1 MKKLLV
7 GLCIGLMMLGSAV
20 LAADNELLGAGATF
34 PQPLYTK
41 MFDEYN
47 KQFNVMVNYQGIGSG
62 GGVKQLMS
70 KTVDFGASD
79 AFLTPKEMSES
90 PSKVLHVPICLGA
103 VVAAYNLPGIESAL
117 KFTPGVLADIF
128 LGNIKK
134 WNDEKI
140 KAVNPG
146 IALPNLP
153 ITVVYRSDGSGTT
166 SIFTD
171 YLSKTNDTWK
181 SQVGMGKSVKFPV
194 GVGAKGNPGVSGLVA
209 QTPGAIG
216 YTELTYALQNKMTF
230 ASIRNKSGEFIKPS
244 QETVSLAAN
253 TDIPADTRVSITN
266 SGVPGA
272 YPISG
277 FTWIIVYK
285 EQNYGGRS
293 EAKARTL
300 VKLLSWMIHDGQ
312 AFAPKLDYA
321 PLPASVVKKAEA
333 ILKTIGYGGKT
344 LI

>member
-1 MKKLLV
+1 MKKIL
-7 GLCIGLMMLGSAV
+7 IGLMIGMLISGGIV
-20 LAADNELLGAGATF
+20 HAADNELLGAGATF

-70 KTVDFGASD
+70 KTVDFGATD
-79 AFLTPKEMSES
+79 AFLTAKEMSEA
-90 PSKVLHVPICLGA
+90 PAKVFHVPICLGA
-103 VVAAYNLPGIESAL
+103 VVVAYNVPGVESGV
-117 KFTPGVLADIF
+117 KFTPDLLADIF

-134 WNDEKI
+134 WNDEKLQAINSGI
-140 KAVNPG
+140 K
-146 IALPNLP
+146 LPELP

-166 SIFTD
+166 AIFTD
-171 YLSKTNDTWK
+171 YLKKVSNAWASK
-181 SQVGMGKSVKFPV
+181 VGQGKSVKFPV
-194 GVGAKGNPGVSGLVA
+194 GVGAKGNPGVAGLVQ

-216 YTELTYALQNKMTF
+216 YTELTYALQNKMSF
-230 ASIRNKSGEFIKPS
+230 GAVKGASGTFIKPT

-253 TDIPADTRVSITN
+253 VDIPADTRVSITN
-266 SGVPGA
+266 SSVPGA
-272 YPISG
+272 YPIAG
-277 FTWIIVYK
+277 FTWVILYK

-293 EAKARTL
+293 QGKAQNV
-300 VKLLSWMIHDGQ
+300 VKLIWWMIHDAQ
-312 AFAPKLDYA
+312 VLAPKLDYA

-333 ILKTIGYGGKT
+333 ILKTVVYGGKV

>member
-1 MKKLLV
+1 MKKMLL
-7 GLCIGLMMLGSAV
+7 GLMIGIMTMTASSF
-20 LAADNELLGAGATF
+20 AADNEFLGAGATF

-70 KTVDFGASD
+70 RTVDFGASD
-79 AFLTPKEMSES
+79 AFLTAKEMSEA
-90 PSKVLHVPICLGA
+90 PSKILHIPICMGA
-103 VVAAYNLPGIESAL
+103 VVVAYNV
-117 KFTPGVLADIF
+117 PGVATGLKLSPDMIADIF

-140 KAVNPG
+140 QVLNRDVK
-146 IALPNLP
+146 LPNLP

-171 YLSKTNDTWK
+171 YLSKINAAWSGT
-181 SQVGMGKSVKFPV
+181 VGKGKSVKFPV
-194 GVGAKGNPGVSGLVA
+194 GIGAKGNPGVSGFVQ
-209 QTPGAIG
+209 QTMGAIG
-216 YTELTYALQNKMTF
+216 YTELTYALQNKMSF
-230 ASIRNKSGEFIKPS
+230 ASVKNASGAYIVPT

-253 TDIPADTRVSITN
+253 TEIPADTRVSITN
-266 SGVPGA
+266 SPVTGA
-272 YPISG
+272 YPIAG

-285 EQNYGGRS
+285 EQNYGGHS
-293 EAKARTL
+293 EAKAKGL

-312 AFAPKLDYA
+312 ALVPKLDYA
-321 PLPASVVKKAEA
+321 PLPVSVVKKADT
-333 ILKTIGYGGKT
+333 ILKSVVYGGKS